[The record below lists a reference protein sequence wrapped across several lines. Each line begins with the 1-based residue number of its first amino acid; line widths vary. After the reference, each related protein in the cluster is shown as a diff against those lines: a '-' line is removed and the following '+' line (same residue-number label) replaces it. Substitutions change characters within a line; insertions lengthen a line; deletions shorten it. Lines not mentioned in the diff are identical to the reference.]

1 MEKYTV
7 SRELAEK
14 LKKAGF
20 PRTTQYTYYIFHSEV
35 KFLDKISVN
44 QHFSDRAVSDD
55 DLFAAPISDELLE
68 QLPHHIESQGQL
80 ELIKW
85 QTSGSYR
92 CGYYRAEPNSLYKTD
107 NTQFSVCRDADT
119 LAEALAHLYLWCAE
133 HGYLEGKHA

>member
-20 PRTTQYTYYIFHSEV
+20 PQTTQYTYYIFHSEV

-68 QLPHHIESQGQL
+68 QLPK
-80 ELIKW
+80 LINRN
-85 QTSGSYR
+85 QFL
-92 CGYYRAEPNSLYKTD
+92 SLTYPINLWVACYTV
-107 NTQFSVCRDADT
+107 TVAGRDGTKLKDMPTGDT
-119 LAEALAHLYLWCAE
+119 AVEALAQLYLWCAE
-133 HGYLEGKHA
+133 HGYLEGQGS